1 MLQRDRKMFKLIYKN
16 YIKKFVVLCFLSVL
30 LAGCSKSVKEETA
43 QVVVKKENKPPE
55 KEVQPE
61 EKQKEKLSEMYNWD
75 NARIPSDW
83 YYPNFGEGQILQ
95 NQDYIFY
102 PEDGNKIARISKS
115 DGSKEIICEFDFIE
129 DKFIHYCL
137 SEDGMFVEYNSN
149 IYSCGFDGENMH
161 KIISRKKL
169 KKQITS
175 IKDDGWDRWYGGA
188 KTLYFYKDNLYLVS
202 YYYMWKLDLT
212 TKKITQMS
220 ETTFGGGCFCGGSL
234 YYIAD
239 GRSMVYRTDIN
250 TGKRTR
256 ILGTGERW
264 SKENSKRFKTYSGL
278 TEVDGKV
285 YYVQI
290 GKKTSVYM
298 YREGKKDK
306 KIYDFDKMPVIY
318 SIRSD
323 SGKIAI
329 KYKYN
334 TDKPYNIIIYDIKSS
349 TASKIKN
356 IKDCVGLVYF
366 VDDMIFYGNQPLE
379 STNEYLLY
387 KVY

>member
-1 MLQRDRKMFKLIYKN
+1 MLHRYRKMFKLIYRN
-16 YIKKFVVLCFLSVL
+16 YIKKFVALLFLCVV
-30 LAGCSKSVKEETA
+30 LAGCSNSVKEETN
-43 QVVVKKENKPPE
+43 QVVVKEENTQSD

-61 EKQKEKLSEMYNWD
+61 EKQKEKLSEMYDWD
-75 NARIPSDW
+75 NARIPLNW

-149 IYSCGFDGENMH
+149 IYSCGFDGENIR

-169 KKQITS
+169 KKQMTA
-175 IKDDGWDRWYGGA
+175 IKNNKFIGNIA
-188 KTLYFYKDNLYLVS
+188 TLYFYKGNLYMVS
-202 YYYMWKLDLT
+202 YYRVWKLDLT
-212 TKKITQMS
+212 TKKITKMLKN
-220 ETTFGGGCFCGGSL
+220 TFWGGCFCGNAL
-234 YYIAD
+234 YYMPR
-239 GRSMVYRTDIN
+239 RSSIVYKTDIN

-264 SKENSKRFKTYSGL
+264 SKENSKRFKNYYGL

-306 KIYDFDKMPVIY
+306 KIYDFEEIPVRY

-329 KYKYN
+329 HYRYTTGGHDN
-334 TDKPYNIIIYDIKSS
+334 VIIYNIKSS

-356 IKDCVGLVYF
+356 IKELSLVYF
-366 VDDMIFYGNQPLE
+366 VDDMIFYAGDM
-379 STNEYLLY
+379 SKKTNKYLLY
-387 KVY
+387 RVY

>member
-1 MLQRDRKMFKLIYKN
+1 MFKLIGKN
-16 YIKKFVVLCFLSVL
+16 YIKKFVALLFLCVVLT
-30 LAGCSKSVKEETA
+30 GCSKSVKEETT
-43 QVVVKKENKPPE
+43 QVVVKEENKQPD

-61 EKQKEKLSEMYNWD
+61 EKQKKKLSEIYDWD
-75 NARIPSDW
+75 NARIPIDW

-149 IYSCGFDGENMH
+149 IYSCGFDGENIR

-169 KKQITS
+169 KKQMTA
-175 IKDDGWDRWYGGA
+175 IKNNKFIGNIA
-188 KTLYFYKDNLYLVS
+188 TLYFYKGNLYMVS
-202 YYYMWKLDLT
+202 YYRVWKLDLT
-212 TKKITQMS
+212 TKKITKMLKN
-220 ETTFGGGCFCGGSL
+220 TFWGGCFCGNAL
-234 YYIAD
+234 YYMPR
-239 GRSMVYRTDIN
+239 RSSIVYKTDIN

-264 SKENSKRFKTYSGL
+264 SKENSKRFKNYYGL

-306 KIYDFDKMPVIY
+306 KIYDFEEIPVRY

-329 KYKYN
+329 HYRYTTGGHDN
-334 TDKPYNIIIYDIKSS
+334 VIIYNIKSS

-356 IKDCVGLVYF
+356 IKELSLVYF
-366 VDDMIFYGNQPLE
+366 VDDMIFYAGDM
-379 STNEYLLY
+379 SKKTNKYLLY
-387 KVY
+387 RVY

>member
-1 MLQRDRKMFKLIYKN
+1 MLQRDRKMFKLIGKN
-16 YIKKFVVLCFLSVL
+16 YIKRLITLLFISVL
-30 LAGCSKSVKEETA
+30 LIGCSQSVKEKTS
-43 QVVVKKENKPPE
+43 QVVVKEENTQSD

-61 EKQKEKLSEMYNWD
+61 EKQKKKLSEMYDWD
-75 NARIPSDW
+75 NARIPIDW
-83 YYPNFGEGQILQ
+83 YYPSFGEGQILQ

-102 PEDGNKIARISKS
+102 PEDGNKIVHISKS

-149 IYSCGFDGENMH
+149 IYSCGFDGENIR

-169 KKQITS
+169 KKQMTAIENNKF
-175 IKDDGWDRWYGGA
+175 IGNIA
-188 KTLYFYKDNLYLVS
+188 TLYFYKDNLYMVS
-202 YYYMWKLDLT
+202 YYCMWKLDLT

-220 ETTFGGGCFCGGSL
+220 ETTFWDGCFCGDSL
-234 YYIAD
+234 YYII
-239 GRSMVYRTDIN
+239 GRTEIYKTDIN

-264 SKENSKRFKTYSGL
+264 SKENSKRFKNYYGL

-306 KIYDFDKMPVIY
+306 KIYDFEEIPVRY
-318 SIRSD
+318 NIRSD

-329 KYKYN
+329 HYRYN
-334 TDKPYNIIIYDIKSS
+334 TSGHDNVIIYDIKSS

-356 IKDCVGLVYF
+356 IKDLSLVYF
-366 VDDMIFYGNQPLE
+366 VDDMIFYAGDMSKKN
-379 STNEYLLY
+379 NKYLLY

>member
-1 MLQRDRKMFKLIYKN
+1 MFKLIGKN
-16 YIKKFVVLCFLSVL
+16 YIKKFVALLFLCVVLT
-30 LAGCSKSVKEETA
+30 GCSKSVKEETT
-43 QVVVKKENKPPE
+43 QVVVKEENEQPD

-61 EKQKEKLSEMYNWD
+61 EKQKKKLSEMYDWN
-75 NARIPSDW
+75 NARIPLDW

-102 PEDGNKIARISKS
+102 PEDGNKIVRISKS

-149 IYSCGFDGENMH
+149 IYSCGFDGENIR

-169 KKQITS
+169 KKQMTAIENNKF
-175 IKDDGWDRWYGGA
+175 IGNIA
-188 KTLYFYKDNLYLVS
+188 TLYFYKDNLYMVS
-202 YYYMWKLDLT
+202 YYRVWKLDLT
-212 TKKITQMS
+212 TKKITKMLKN
-220 ETTFGGGCFCGGSL
+220 TFWGGCFCGNAL
-234 YYIAD
+234 YYMPR
-239 GRSMVYRTDIN
+239 RSSIVYKTDIN

-264 SKENSKRFKTYSGL
+264 SKENSKRFKNYYGL

-290 GKKTSVYM
+290 GKRTSVYM

-306 KIYDFDKMPVIY
+306 KIYDFEEIPVRY

-329 KYKYN
+329 HYRYTTGGHDN
-334 TDKPYNIIIYDIKSS
+334 VIIYDIKSS

-356 IKDCVGLVYF
+356 IKDLSLVYF
-366 VDDMIFYGNQPLE
+366 VDDMIFYAGDM
-379 STNEYLLY
+379 SKKTNKYLLY
-387 KVY
+387 RVY

>member
-1 MLQRDRKMFKLIYKN
+1 MFKLIGKN
-16 YIKKFVVLCFLSVL
+16 YIKKFVALLFLCVVLT
-30 LAGCSKSVKEETA
+30 GCSKSVKEETT
-43 QVVVKKENKPPE
+43 QVVVKEENEQPD

-61 EKQKEKLSEMYNWD
+61 EKQKKKLSEMYDWN
-75 NARIPSDW
+75 NARIPLDW

-102 PEDGNKIARISKS
+102 PEDGNKIVRISKS

-149 IYSCGFDGENMH
+149 IYSCGFDGENIR

-169 KKQITS
+169 KKQMTAIENNKF
-175 IKDDGWDRWYGGA
+175 IGNIA
-188 KTLYFYKDNLYLVS
+188 TLYFYKDNLYMVS
-202 YYYMWKLDLT
+202 YYCMWKLDLT

-220 ETTFGGGCFCGGSL
+220 ETTFWDGCFCGDSL
-234 YYIAD
+234 YYII
-239 GRSMVYRTDIN
+239 GRTEIYKTDIN

-264 SKENSKRFKTYSGL
+264 SKENSKRFKNYYGL

-306 KIYDFDKMPVIY
+306 KIYDFEEIPVRY
-318 SIRSD
+318 SIHSD

-329 KYKYN
+329 HYRYTTGGHDN
-334 TDKPYNIIIYDIKSS
+334 VIIYDIKSS

-356 IKDCVGLVYF
+356 IKDLSLVYF
-366 VDDMIFYGNQPLE
+366 VDDMIFYAGDMSKKN
-379 STNEYLLY
+379 NKYLLY

>member
-1 MLQRDRKMFKLIYKN
+1 MFKLIGKN
-16 YIKKFVVLCFLSVL
+16 YIKKFVALLFLCVVLT
-30 LAGCSKSVKEETA
+30 GCSKSVKEETT
-43 QVVVKKENKPPE
+43 QVVVKEENEQPD

-61 EKQKEKLSEMYNWD
+61 EKQKKKLSEMYDWN
-75 NARIPSDW
+75 NARIPLDW

-102 PEDGNKIARISKS
+102 PEDGNKIVRISKS

-149 IYSCGFDGENMH
+149 IYSCGFDGENIR

-169 KKQITS
+169 KKQMTAIENNKF
-175 IKDDGWDRWYGGA
+175 IGNIA
-188 KTLYFYKDNLYLVS
+188 TLYFYKDNLYMVS
-202 YYYMWKLDLT
+202 YYCMWKLDLT
-212 TKKITQMS
+212 TKKITKMLKN
-220 ETTFGGGCFCGGSL
+220 TFWGGCFCGNAL
-234 YYIAD
+234 YYMPR
-239 GRSMVYRTDIN
+239 RSSIVYKTDIN

-264 SKENSKRFKTYSGL
+264 SKENSKRFKNYYGL

-306 KIYDFDKMPVIY
+306 KIYDFEEIPVRY

-329 KYKYN
+329 HYRYN
-334 TDKPYNIIIYDIKSS
+334 TSGHDNVIIYDIKSS

-356 IKDCVGLVYF
+356 IKDLSLVYF
-366 VDDMIFYGNQPLE
+366 VDDMIFYAGDMSKKN
-379 STNEYLLY
+379 NKYLLY

>member
-1 MLQRDRKMFKLIYKN
+1 MFKLAGKN
-16 YIKKFVVLCFLSVL
+16 YIKKFIILCFLPVL
-30 LAGCSKSVKEETA
+30 LTGCSQSVKGETA
-43 QVVVKKENKPPE
+43 QVVVKEENKPPE

-61 EKQKEKLSEMYNWD
+61 EKQKKKLSEIYDWD
-75 NARIPSDW
+75 NARIPIDW

-137 SEDGMFVEYNSN
+137 SEDGMFVEYNCN

-169 KKQITS
+169 KKQMTA
-175 IKDDGWDRWYGGA
+175 IKNNKFIGNIA
-188 KTLYFYKDNLYLVS
+188 TLYFYKGNLYMVS
-202 YYYMWKLDLT
+202 YYRVWKLDLT
-212 TKKITQMS
+212 TKKITKMLKN
-220 ETTFGGGCFCGGSL
+220 TFWGGCFCGNAL
-234 YYIAD
+234 YYMPR
-239 GRSMVYRTDIN
+239 RSSIVYKTDIN

-264 SKENSKRFKTYSGL
+264 SKENSKRFKNYYGL

-306 KIYDFDKMPVIY
+306 KIYDFEEIPVRY

-329 KYKYN
+329 HYRYN
-334 TDKPYNIIIYDIKSS
+334 TSGHDNVIIYDIKSS

-356 IKDCVGLVYF
+356 IKDLSLVYF
-366 VDDMIFYGNQPLE
+366 VDDMIFYAGDMSKKN
-379 STNEYLLY
+379 NKYLLY

>member
-1 MLQRDRKMFKLIYKN
+1 MFKLIGKN
-16 YIKKFVVLCFLSVL
+16 YIKKFVALLFLCVVLT
-30 LAGCSKSVKEETA
+30 GCSKSVKEETT
-43 QVVVKKENKPPE
+43 QVVVKEENEQPD

-61 EKQKEKLSEMYNWD
+61 EKQKKKLSEIYDWD
-75 NARIPSDW
+75 NARIPLDW

-102 PEDGNKIARISKS
+102 PEDGNKIVRISKS

-137 SEDGMFVEYNSN
+137 SEDRMFVEYNSN
-149 IYSCGFDGENMH
+149 IYSCGFDGENIR

-169 KKQITS
+169 KKQMTA
-175 IKDDGWDRWYGGA
+175 IKNNKFIGNIA
-188 KTLYFYKDNLYLVS
+188 TLYFYKGNLYMVS
-202 YYYMWKLDLT
+202 YYRVWKLDLT
-212 TKKITQMS
+212 TKKITKMLKN
-220 ETTFGGGCFCGGSL
+220 TFWGGCFCGNAL
-234 YYIAD
+234 YYMPR
-239 GRSMVYRTDIN
+239 RSSIVYKTDIN

-264 SKENSKRFKTYSGL
+264 SKENSKRFKNYYGL

-306 KIYDFDKMPVIY
+306 KIYDFEEIPVRY
-318 SIRSD
+318 SIHSD

-329 KYKYN
+329 HYRYTTGGHDN
-334 TDKPYNIIIYDIKSS
+334 VIIYDIKSS

-356 IKDCVGLVYF
+356 IKDLSLVYF
-366 VDDMIFYGNQPLE
+366 VDDMIFYAGDMSKKN
-379 STNEYLLY
+379 NKYLLY

>member
-16 YIKKFVVLCFLSVL
+16 CIKKFAALLFMSVL
-30 LAGCSKSVKEETA
+30 LIGCSQPVKEKTS
-43 QVVVKKENKPPE
+43 QVVVKEENMQLD

-61 EKQKEKLSEMYNWD
+61 EKQKEKLSEMYDWD
-75 NARIPSDW
+75 NARIPSNW

-102 PEDGNKIARISKS
+102 PEDSNKIVRISKS

-149 IYSCGFDGENMH
+149 IYSCGFDGENIR

-169 KKQITS
+169 KKQMTAIENNKF
-175 IKDDGWDRWYGGA
+175 IGNIA
-188 KTLYFYKDNLYLVS
+188 TLYFYKDNLYMVS
-202 YYYMWKLDLT
+202 YYCMWKLDLT

-220 ETTFGGGCFCGGSL
+220 ETTFWDGCFCGDSL
-234 YYIAD
+234 YYII
-239 GRSMVYRTDIN
+239 GRTEIYKTDIN

-264 SKENSKRFKTYSGL
+264 SKENSKRFKNYYGL

-290 GKKTSVYM
+290 GKRTSVYM

-306 KIYDFDKMPVIY
+306 KIYDFDEMPVIY
-318 SIRSD
+318 SIYSD

-329 KYKYN
+329 EYKYN

-349 TASKIKN
+349 TTSKIKN
-356 IKDCVGLVYF
+356 IKDFSGLVYF
-366 VDDMIFYGNQPLE
+366 VDDIIFYTNRVLE

>member
-1 MLQRDRKMFKLIYKN
+1 MLQRDRKMFKLIGKN
-16 YIKKFVVLCFLSVL
+16 YIKRLITLLFISVL
-30 LAGCSKSVKEETA
+30 LIGCSQSVKEKTS
-43 QVVVKKENKPPE
+43 QVVVKEENTQPD

-61 EKQKEKLSEMYNWD
+61 EKQKKKLSEMYDWD
-75 NARIPSDW
+75 NARIPIDW

-149 IYSCGFDGENMH
+149 IYSCGFDGENIR

-169 KKQITS
+169 KKQMTAIENNKF
-175 IKDDGWDRWYGGA
+175 IGNIA
-188 KTLYFYKDNLYLVS
+188 TLYFYKDNLYMVS
-202 YYYMWKLDLT
+202 YYCMWKLDLT

-220 ETTFGGGCFCGGSL
+220 ETTFWDGCFCGDSL
-234 YYIAD
+234 YYII
-239 GRSMVYRTDIN
+239 GRTEIYKTDIN

-264 SKENSKRFKTYSGL
+264 SKENSKRFKNYYGL

-306 KIYDFDKMPVIY
+306 KIYDFEEIPVRY

-329 KYKYN
+329 HYRYN
-334 TDKPYNIIIYDIKSS
+334 TSGHDNVIIYDIKSS

-356 IKDCVGLVYF
+356 IKDLSLVYF
-366 VDDMIFYGNQPLE
+366 VDDMIFYAGDMSKKN
-379 STNEYLLY
+379 NKYLLY

>member
-1 MLQRDRKMFKLIYKN
+1 MLQRDRKMFKLIGKN
-16 YIKKFVVLCFLSVL
+16 YIKRLITLLFISVL
-30 LAGCSKSVKEETA
+30 LIGCSQSVKEKTS
-43 QVVVKKENKPPE
+43 QVVVKEENTQSD

-61 EKQKEKLSEMYNWD
+61 EKQKKKLSEMYDWD
-75 NARIPSDW
+75 NARIPIDW
-83 YYPNFGEGQILQ
+83 YYPSFGEGQILQ

-102 PEDGNKIARISKS
+102 PEDGNKIVHISKS

-149 IYSCGFDGENMH
+149 IYSCGFDGENIR

-169 KKQITS
+169 KKQMTAIENNKF
-175 IKDDGWDRWYGGA
+175 IGNIA
-188 KTLYFYKDNLYLVS
+188 TLYFYKDNLYMVS
-202 YYYMWKLDLT
+202 YYCMWKLDLT

-220 ETTFGGGCFCGGSL
+220 ETTFWDGCFCGDSL
-234 YYIAD
+234 YYII
-239 GRSMVYRTDIN
+239 GRTEIYKTDIN

-264 SKENSKRFKTYSGL
+264 SKENSKRFKNYYGL

-290 GKKTSVYM
+290 GKRTSVYM

-306 KIYDFDKMPVIY
+306 KIYDFEEIPVRY

-329 KYKYN
+329 HYRYTTGGHDN
-334 TDKPYNIIIYDIKSS
+334 VIIYDIKSS

-356 IKDCVGLVYF
+356 IKDLSLVYF
-366 VDDMIFYGNQPLE
+366 VDDMIFYAGDMSKKN
-379 STNEYLLY
+379 NKYLLY

>member
-1 MLQRDRKMFKLIYKN
+1 MLHRYRKMFKLIYRN
-16 YIKKFVVLCFLSVL
+16 YIKKFVALLFLCVV
-30 LAGCSKSVKEETA
+30 LAGCSNSVKEETN
-43 QVVVKKENKPPE
+43 QVVVKEENTQSD

-61 EKQKEKLSEMYNWD
+61 EKQKEKLSEMYDWD
-75 NARIPSDW
+75 NARIPIDW

-149 IYSCGFDGENMH
+149 IYSCGFDGENIH

-169 KKQITS
+169 KKQMTAIENNKF
-175 IKDDGWDRWYGGA
+175 IGNIA
-188 KTLYFYKDNLYLVS
+188 TLYFYKDNLYMVS
-202 YYYMWKLDLT
+202 YYCMWKLDLT

-220 ETTFGGGCFCGGSL
+220 ETTFWDGCFCGDSL
-234 YYIAD
+234 YYII
-239 GRSMVYRTDIN
+239 GRTEIYKTDIN

-264 SKENSKRFKTYSGL
+264 SKENSKRFKNYYGL

-306 KIYDFDKMPVIY
+306 KIYDFEEIPVRY
-318 SIRSD
+318 NIRSD

-329 KYKYN
+329 HYRYN
-334 TDKPYNIIIYDIKSS
+334 TSGHDNVIIYDIKSS

-356 IKDCVGLVYF
+356 IKDLSLVYF
-366 VDDMIFYGNQPLE
+366 VDDMIFYAGDMSKKN
-379 STNEYLLY
+379 NKYLLY

>member
-1 MLQRDRKMFKLIYKN
+1 MFKLIYKN
-16 YIKKFVVLCFLSVL
+16 YIKRLITLLFISVL
-30 LAGCSKSVKEETA
+30 LIGCSQSVKEKTS
-43 QVVVKKENKPPE
+43 QVVVKEENTQPD

-61 EKQKEKLSEMYNWD
+61 EKQKKKLSEMYDWD
-75 NARIPSDW
+75 NARIPIDW
-83 YYPNFGEGQILQ
+83 YYPSFGEGQILQ

-102 PEDGNKIARISKS
+102 PEDGNKIVRISKS

-149 IYSCGFDGENMH
+149 IYSCGFDGENIR

-169 KKQITS
+169 KKQMTAIENNKF
-175 IKDDGWDRWYGGA
+175 IGNIA
-188 KTLYFYKDNLYLVS
+188 TLYFYKDNLYMVS
-202 YYYMWKLDLT
+202 YYCMWKLDLT

-220 ETTFGGGCFCGGSL
+220 ETTFWDGCFCGDSL
-234 YYIAD
+234 YYII
-239 GRSMVYRTDIN
+239 GRTEIYKTDIN

-264 SKENSKRFKTYSGL
+264 SKENSKRFKNYYGL

-306 KIYDFDKMPVIY
+306 KIYDFEEIPVRY
-318 SIRSD
+318 NIRSD

-329 KYKYN
+329 HYRYN
-334 TDKPYNIIIYDIKSS
+334 TSGHDNVIIYDIKSS

-356 IKDCVGLVYF
+356 IKDLSLVYF
-366 VDDMIFYGNQPLE
+366 VDDMIFYAGDMSKKN
-379 STNEYLLY
+379 NKYLLY

>member
-1 MLQRDRKMFKLIYKN
+1 MLHRYRKMFKLIYRN
-16 YIKKFVVLCFLSVL
+16 YIKKFVALLFLCVV
-30 LAGCSKSVKEETA
+30 LAGCSNSVKEETN
-43 QVVVKKENKPPE
+43 QVVVKEENTQSD

-61 EKQKEKLSEMYNWD
+61 EKQKEKLSEMYDWD
-75 NARIPSDW
+75 NARIPIDW

-149 IYSCGFDGENMH
+149 IYSCGFDGENIR

-169 KKQITS
+169 KKQMTA
-175 IKDDGWDRWYGGA
+175 IKNNKFIGNIA
-188 KTLYFYKDNLYLVS
+188 TLYFYKGNLYMVS
-202 YYYMWKLDLT
+202 YYRVWKLDLT
-212 TKKITQMS
+212 TKKITKMLKN
-220 ETTFGGGCFCGGSL
+220 TFWGGCFCGNAL
-234 YYIAD
+234 YYMPR
-239 GRSMVYRTDIN
+239 RSSIVYKTDIN

-264 SKENSKRFKTYSGL
+264 SKENSKRFKNYYGL

-306 KIYDFDKMPVIY
+306 KIYDFEEIPVRY
-318 SIRSD
+318 SIHSD

-329 KYKYN
+329 HYRYTTGGHDN
-334 TDKPYNIIIYDIKSS
+334 VIIYDIKSS

-356 IKDCVGLVYF
+356 IKDLSLVYF
-366 VDDMIFYGNQPLE
+366 VDDMIFYAGDMSKKN
-379 STNEYLLY
+379 NKYLLY

>member
-1 MLQRDRKMFKLIYKN
+1 MFKLIGKN
-16 YIKKFVVLCFLSVL
+16 YIKKFVALLFLCVVLT
-30 LAGCSKSVKEETA
+30 GCSKSVKEETT
-43 QVVVKKENKPPE
+43 QVVVKEENEQPD

-61 EKQKEKLSEMYNWD
+61 EKQKKKLSEMYDWN
-75 NARIPSDW
+75 NARIPLDW

-102 PEDGNKIARISKS
+102 PEDGNKIVRISKS

-149 IYSCGFDGENMH
+149 IYSCGFDGENIR

-169 KKQITS
+169 KKQMTAIENNKF
-175 IKDDGWDRWYGGA
+175 IGNIA
-188 KTLYFYKDNLYLVS
+188 TLYFYKDNLYMVS
-202 YYYMWKLDLT
+202 YYCMWKLDLT

-220 ETTFGGGCFCGGSL
+220 ETTFWDGCFCGDSL
-234 YYIAD
+234 YYII
-239 GRSMVYRTDIN
+239 GRTEIYKTDIN

-264 SKENSKRFKTYSGL
+264 SKENSKRFKNYYGL

-298 YREGKKDK
+298 YHEGKKDK
-306 KIYDFDKMPVIY
+306 KIYDFEEIPVRY

-329 KYKYN
+329 HYRYTTGGHDN
-334 TDKPYNIIIYDIKSS
+334 VIIYDIKSS

-356 IKDCVGLVYF
+356 IKDLSLVYF
-366 VDDMIFYGNQPLE
+366 VDDMIFYAGDM
-379 STNEYLLY
+379 SKKTNKYLLY
-387 KVY
+387 RVY

>member
-1 MLQRDRKMFKLIYKN
+1 MFKLIGKN
-16 YIKKFVVLCFLSVL
+16 YIKKFVALLFLCVVLT
-30 LAGCSKSVKEETA
+30 GCSKSVKEETT
-43 QVVVKKENKPPE
+43 QVVVKEENEQPD

-61 EKQKEKLSEMYNWD
+61 EKQKKKLSEMYDWN
-75 NARIPSDW
+75 NARIPLDW

-102 PEDGNKIARISKS
+102 PEDGNKIVRISKS

-149 IYSCGFDGENMH
+149 IYSCGFDGENIR

-169 KKQITS
+169 KKQMTA
-175 IKDDGWDRWYGGA
+175 IKNNKFIGNIA
-188 KTLYFYKDNLYLVS
+188 TLYFYKGNLYMVS
-202 YYYMWKLDLT
+202 YYRVWKLDLT
-212 TKKITQMS
+212 TKKITKMLKN
-220 ETTFGGGCFCGGSL
+220 TFWGGCFCGNAL
-234 YYIAD
+234 YYMPR
-239 GRSMVYRTDIN
+239 RSSIVYKTDIN

-264 SKENSKRFKTYSGL
+264 SKENSKRFKNYYGL

-290 GKKTSVYM
+290 GKRTSVYM

-306 KIYDFDKMPVIY
+306 KIYDFEEIPVRY

-329 KYKYN
+329 HYRYTTGGHDN
-334 TDKPYNIIIYDIKSS
+334 VIIYDIKSS

-356 IKDCVGLVYF
+356 IKDLSLVYF
-366 VDDMIFYGNQPLE
+366 VDDMIFYAGDM
-379 STNEYLLY
+379 SKKTNKYLLY
-387 KVY
+387 RVY

>member
-1 MLQRDRKMFKLIYKN
+1 MFKLIGKN
-16 YIKKFVVLCFLSVL
+16 YIKKFVALLFLCVVLT
-30 LAGCSKSVKEETA
+30 GCSKSVKEETT
-43 QVVVKKENKPPE
+43 QVVVKEENKQPD

-61 EKQKEKLSEMYNWD
+61 EKQKKKLSEIYDWD
-75 NARIPSDW
+75 NARIPIDW

-149 IYSCGFDGENMH
+149 IYSCGFDGENIR

-169 KKQITS
+169 KKQMTA
-175 IKDDGWDRWYGGA
+175 IKNNKFIGNIA
-188 KTLYFYKDNLYLVS
+188 TLYFYKGNLYMVS
-202 YYYMWKLDLT
+202 YYRVWKLDLT
-212 TKKITQMS
+212 TKKITKMLKN
-220 ETTFGGGCFCGGSL
+220 TFWGGCFCGNAL
-234 YYIAD
+234 YYMPR
-239 GRSMVYRTDIN
+239 RSSIVYKTDIN

-264 SKENSKRFKTYSGL
+264 SKENSKRFKNYYGL

-306 KIYDFDKMPVIY
+306 KIYDFEEIPVRY
-318 SIRSD
+318 NIRSD

-329 KYKYN
+329 HYRYN
-334 TDKPYNIIIYDIKSS
+334 TSGHDNVIIYDIKSS

-356 IKDCVGLVYF
+356 IKDLSLVYF
-366 VDDMIFYGNQPLE
+366 VDDMIFYAGDMSKKN
-379 STNEYLLY
+379 NKYLLY

>member
-1 MLQRDRKMFKLIYKN
+1 MFKLIGKN
-16 YIKKFVVLCFLSVL
+16 YIKKFVALLFLCVVLT
-30 LAGCSKSVKEETA
+30 GCSKSVKEETT
-43 QVVVKKENKPPE
+43 QVVVKEENEQPD

-61 EKQKEKLSEMYNWD
+61 EKQKKKLSEMYDWN
-75 NARIPSDW
+75 NARIPLDW

-102 PEDGNKIARISKS
+102 PEDGNKIVRISKS

-149 IYSCGFDGENMH
+149 IYSCGFDGENIR

-169 KKQITS
+169 KKQMTA
-175 IKDDGWDRWYGGA
+175 IKNNKFIGNIA
-188 KTLYFYKDNLYLVS
+188 TLYFYKGNLYMVS
-202 YYYMWKLDLT
+202 YYRVWKLDLT
-212 TKKITQMS
+212 TKKITKMLKN
-220 ETTFGGGCFCGGSL
+220 TFWGGCFCGDSL
-234 YYIAD
+234 YYII
-239 GRSMVYRTDIN
+239 GRTEIYKTDIN

-264 SKENSKRFKTYSGL
+264 SKENSKRFKNYYGL

-290 GKKTSVYM
+290 GKRTSVYM

-306 KIYDFDKMPVIY
+306 KIYDFDEMPVIY
-318 SIRSD
+318 SIYSD

-329 KYKYN
+329 EYKYN

-349 TASKIKN
+349 TTSKIKN
-356 IKDCVGLVYF
+356 IKDFSGLVYF
-366 VDDMIFYGNQPLE
+366 VDDIIFYTNRVLE

>member
-1 MLQRDRKMFKLIYKN
+1 MLQRDREMFKLIYKN
-16 YIKKFVVLCFLSVL
+16 YIKKFVALCFLSVL
-30 LAGCSKSVKEETA
+30 LAGCAQPVKEQTS
-43 QVVVKKENKPPE
+43 QVVVKEENTQPD

-61 EKQKEKLSEMYNWD
+61 EKQKKKLSEMYDWN
-75 NARIPSDW
+75 NARIPLDW

-102 PEDGNKIARISKS
+102 PEDGNKIVRISKS

-149 IYSCGFDGENMH
+149 IYSCGFDGENIR

-169 KKQITS
+169 KKQMTA
-175 IKDDGWDRWYGGA
+175 IKNNKFIGNIA
-188 KTLYFYKDNLYLVS
+188 TLYFYKGNLYMVS
-202 YYYMWKLDLT
+202 YYRVWKLDLT
-212 TKKITQMS
+212 TKKITKMLKN
-220 ETTFGGGCFCGGSL
+220 TFWGGCFCGNAL
-234 YYIAD
+234 YYMPR
-239 GRSMVYRTDIN
+239 RSYIVYKTDIN

-264 SKENSKRFKTYSGL
+264 SKENSKRFKNYYGL

-306 KIYDFDKMPVIY
+306 KIYDFEEIPVRY
-318 SIRSD
+318 SICSD

-329 KYKYN
+329 HYRYN
-334 TDKPYNIIIYDIKSS
+334 TGGHDNVIIYDIKSS

-356 IKDCVGLVYF
+356 IKDLSLVYF
-366 VDDMIFYGNQPLE
+366 VDDMIFYSNEPLA

>member
-1 MLQRDRKMFKLIYKN
+1 MLQRDRKMFKLIGKN
-16 YIKKFVVLCFLSVL
+16 YIKRLITLLFISVL
-30 LAGCSKSVKEETA
+30 LIGCSQSVKEKTS
-43 QVVVKKENKPPE
+43 QVVVKEENTQPD

-61 EKQKEKLSEMYNWD
+61 EKQKKKLSEMYDWD
-75 NARIPSDW
+75 NARIPIDW
-83 YYPNFGEGQILQ
+83 YYPSFGEGQILQ

-102 PEDGNKIARISKS
+102 PEDGNKIVRISKS

-149 IYSCGFDGENMH
+149 IYSCGFDGENIR

-169 KKQITS
+169 KKQMTAIENNKF
-175 IKDDGWDRWYGGA
+175 IGNIA
-188 KTLYFYKDNLYLVS
+188 TLYFYKDNLYMVS
-202 YYYMWKLDLT
+202 YYCMWKLDLT

-220 ETTFGGGCFCGGSL
+220 ETTFWDGCFCGDSL
-234 YYIAD
+234 YYII
-239 GRSMVYRTDIN
+239 GRTEIYKTDIN

-264 SKENSKRFKTYSGL
+264 SKENSKRFKNYYGL

-306 KIYDFDKMPVIY
+306 KIYDFEEIPVRY
-318 SIRSD
+318 NIRSD

-329 KYKYN
+329 HYRYN
-334 TDKPYNIIIYDIKSS
+334 TSGHDNVIIYDIKSS

-356 IKDCVGLVYF
+356 IKDLSLVYF
-366 VDDMIFYGNQPLE
+366 VDDMIFYAGDMSKKN
-379 STNEYLLY
+379 NKYLLY

>member
-16 YIKKFVVLCFLSVL
+16 CIKKFAALLFMSVL
-30 LAGCSKSVKEETA
+30 LIGCSQPVKEKTS
-43 QVVVKKENKPPE
+43 QVVVKEENMQLD

-61 EKQKEKLSEMYNWD
+61 EKQKEKLSEMYDWD
-75 NARIPSDW
+75 NARIPIDW

-149 IYSCGFDGENMH
+149 IYSCGFDGENIR

-169 KKQITS
+169 KKQMTAIENNKF
-175 IKDDGWDRWYGGA
+175 IGNIA
-188 KTLYFYKDNLYLVS
+188 TLYFYKDNLYMVS
-202 YYYMWKLDLT
+202 YYCMWKLDLT

-220 ETTFGGGCFCGGSL
+220 ETTFWDGCFCGDSL
-234 YYIAD
+234 YYII
-239 GRSMVYRTDIN
+239 GRTEIYKTDIN

-264 SKENSKRFKTYSGL
+264 SKENSKRFKNYYGL

-306 KIYDFDKMPVIY
+306 KIYDFDEMPVIY
-318 SIRSD
+318 SIYSD

-329 KYKYN
+329 VYKYN

-349 TASKIKN
+349 TTSKIKN
-356 IKDCVGLVYF
+356 IKDFSGLVYF
-366 VDDMIFYGNQPLE
+366 VDDIIFYTNRVLE

>member
-1 MLQRDRKMFKLIYKN
+1 MLQRDRKMFKLIGKN
-16 YIKKFVVLCFLSVL
+16 HIKRLITLLFMSVL
-30 LAGCSKSVKEETA
+30 LIGCSQPVKEQTSHIVVKEE
-43 QVVVKKENKPPE
+43 NKQPD
-55 KEVQPE
+55 KEVHPE
-61 EKQKEKLSEMYNWD
+61 EKQKKKLSEIYDWD
-75 NARIPSDW
+75 NARIPIDW

-102 PEDGNKIARISKS
+102 PEDGNKIVRISKS

-169 KKQITS
+169 KKKITA
-175 IKDDGWDRWYGGA
+175 IKDDGWDRWNRGVT
-188 KTLYFYKDNLYLVS
+188 TLYFYKDNLYLVS
-202 YYYMWKLDLT
+202 YYYMWKLDLI

-220 ETTFGGGCFCGGSL
+220 ETTFGGGCFCGDSL
-234 YYIAD
+234 YYIAH
-239 GRSMVYRTDIN
+239 GGSMVCKTDIN

-256 ILGTGERW
+256 ILGTDEEW
-264 SKENSKRFKTYSGL
+264 SKENSKRFKNYYGL
-278 TEVDGKV
+278 TEVDDKV

-298 YREGKKDK
+298 YSEGKKDK
-306 KIYDFDKMPVIY
+306 KIYGFDKMPVIY
-318 SIRSD
+318 SIHSD

-329 KYKYN
+329 EYKHN
-334 TDKPYNIIIYDIKSS
+334 TDNSDNIIIYDIKSS
-349 TASKIKN
+349 TTSKIKN
-356 IKDCVGLVYF
+356 IKNFTSLVYF
-366 VDDMIFYGNQPLE
+366 VDDMIFYAGDM
-379 STNEYLLY
+379 SKKTNKYLLY
-387 KVY
+387 RVY

>member
-1 MLQRDRKMFKLIYKN
+1 MFKLIGKN
-16 YIKKFVVLCFLSVL
+16 YIKKFVALLFLCVVLT
-30 LAGCSKSVKEETA
+30 GCSKSVKEETT
-43 QVVVKKENKPPE
+43 QVVVKEENKQPD

-61 EKQKEKLSEMYNWD
+61 EKQKKKLSEIYDWD
-75 NARIPSDW
+75 NARIPIDW

-149 IYSCGFDGENMH
+149 IYSCGFDGENIR

-169 KKQITS
+169 KKQMTA
-175 IKDDGWDRWYGGA
+175 IKNNKFIGNIA
-188 KTLYFYKDNLYLVS
+188 TLYFYKGNLYMVS
-202 YYYMWKLDLT
+202 YYRVWKLDLT
-212 TKKITQMS
+212 TKKITKMLKN
-220 ETTFGGGCFCGGSL
+220 TFWGGCFCGNAL
-234 YYIAD
+234 YYMPR
-239 GRSMVYRTDIN
+239 RSSIVYKTDIN

-264 SKENSKRFKTYSGL
+264 SKENSKRFKNYYGL

-306 KIYDFDKMPVIY
+306 KIYDFEEIPVRY
-318 SIRSD
+318 SIHSD

-329 KYKYN
+329 HYRYTTGGHDN
-334 TDKPYNIIIYDIKSS
+334 VIIYDIKSS

-356 IKDCVGLVYF
+356 IKDLSLVYF
-366 VDDMIFYGNQPLE
+366 VDDMIFYAGDM
-379 STNEYLLY
+379 SKKTNKYLLY
-387 KVY
+387 RVY

>member
-1 MLQRDRKMFKLIYKN
+1 MFKLIGKN
-16 YIKKFVVLCFLSVL
+16 YIKKFVALLFLCVVLT
-30 LAGCSKSVKEETA
+30 GCSKSVKEETT
-43 QVVVKKENKPPE
+43 QVVVKEENEQPD

-61 EKQKEKLSEMYNWD
+61 EKQKKKLSEMYDWN
-75 NARIPSDW
+75 NARIPLDW

-102 PEDGNKIARISKS
+102 PEDGNKIVRISKS

-149 IYSCGFDGENMH
+149 IYSCGFDGENIR

-169 KKQITS
+169 KKQMTA
-175 IKDDGWDRWYGGA
+175 IKNNKFIGNIA
-188 KTLYFYKDNLYLVS
+188 TLYFYKGNLYMVS
-202 YYYMWKLDLT
+202 YYRVWKLDLT
-212 TKKITQMS
+212 TKKITKMLKN
-220 ETTFGGGCFCGGSL
+220 TFWGGCFCGNAL
-234 YYIAD
+234 YYMPR
-239 GRSMVYRTDIN
+239 RSSIVYKTDIN

-264 SKENSKRFKTYSGL
+264 SKENSKRFKNYYGL

-290 GKKTSVYM
+290 GKRTSVYM

-306 KIYDFDKMPVIY
+306 KIYDFEEIPVRY
-318 SIRSD
+318 SIHSD

-329 KYKYN
+329 HYRYTTGGHDN
-334 TDKPYNIIIYDIKSS
+334 VIIYDIKSS

-356 IKDCVGLVYF
+356 IKDLSLVYF
-366 VDDMIFYGNQPLE
+366 VDDMIFYAGDM
-379 STNEYLLY
+379 SKKTNKYLLY
-387 KVY
+387 RVY

>member
-1 MLQRDRKMFKLIYKN
+1 MFKLIGKN
-16 YIKKFVVLCFLSVL
+16 YIKKFVALLFLCVVLT
-30 LAGCSKSVKEETA
+30 GCSKSVKEETT
-43 QVVVKKENKPPE
+43 QVVVKEENEQPD

-61 EKQKEKLSEMYNWD
+61 EKQKKKLSEMYDWN
-75 NARIPSDW
+75 NARIPLDW

-102 PEDGNKIARISKS
+102 PEDGNKIVRISKS

-149 IYSCGFDGENMH
+149 IYSCGFDGENIR

-169 KKQITS
+169 KKQMTAIENNKF
-175 IKDDGWDRWYGGA
+175 IGNIA
-188 KTLYFYKDNLYLVS
+188 TLYFYKGNLYMVS
-202 YYYMWKLDLT
+202 YYRVWKLDLT
-212 TKKITQMS
+212 TKKITKMLKN
-220 ETTFGGGCFCGGSL
+220 TFWGGCFCGNAL
-234 YYIAD
+234 YYMPR
-239 GRSMVYRTDIN
+239 RSSIVYKTDIN

-264 SKENSKRFKTYSGL
+264 SKENSKRFKNYYGL

-290 GKKTSVYM
+290 GKRTSVYM

-306 KIYDFDKMPVIY
+306 KIYDFEEIPVRY

-329 KYKYN
+329 HYRYTTGGHDN
-334 TDKPYNIIIYDIKSS
+334 VIIYDIKSS

-356 IKDCVGLVYF
+356 IKDLSLVYF
-366 VDDMIFYGNQPLE
+366 VDDMIFYAGDM
-379 STNEYLLY
+379 SKKTNKYLLY
-387 KVY
+387 RVY

>member
-1 MLQRDRKMFKLIYKN
+1 MLQRDRKMFKLIGKN
-16 YIKKFVVLCFLSVL
+16 YIKRLITLLFISVL
-30 LAGCSKSVKEETA
+30 LIGCSQSVKEKTS
-43 QVVVKKENKPPE
+43 QVVVKEENTQPD

-61 EKQKEKLSEMYNWD
+61 EKQKKKLSEMYDWD
-75 NARIPSDW
+75 NARIPIDW
-83 YYPNFGEGQILQ
+83 YYPSFGEGQILQ

-102 PEDGNKIARISKS
+102 PEDGNKIVRISKS

-149 IYSCGFDGENMH
+149 IYSCGFDGENIR

-169 KKQITS
+169 KKQMTAIENNKF
-175 IKDDGWDRWYGGA
+175 IGNIA
-188 KTLYFYKDNLYLVS
+188 TLYFYKDNLYMVS
-202 YYYMWKLDLT
+202 YYCMWKLDLT

-220 ETTFGGGCFCGGSL
+220 ETTFWDGCFCGDSL
-234 YYIAD
+234 YYII
-239 GRSMVYRTDIN
+239 GRTEIYKTDIN

-264 SKENSKRFKTYSGL
+264 SKENSKRFKNYYGL

-306 KIYDFDKMPVIY
+306 KIYDFEEIPVRY

-329 KYKYN
+329 HYRYN
-334 TDKPYNIIIYDIKSS
+334 TSGHDNVIIYDIKSS

-356 IKDCVGLVYF
+356 IKDLSLVYF
-366 VDDMIFYGNQPLE
+366 VDDMIFYAGDMSKKN
-379 STNEYLLY
+379 NKYLLY

>member
-1 MLQRDRKMFKLIYKN
+1 MLQRDRKMFKLIGKN
-16 YIKKFVVLCFLSVL
+16 YIKRLITLLFISVL
-30 LAGCSKSVKEETA
+30 LIGCSQSVKEKTS
-43 QVVVKKENKPPE
+43 QVVVKEENTQPD

-61 EKQKEKLSEMYNWD
+61 EKQKKKLSEMYDWD
-75 NARIPSDW
+75 NARIPIDW
-83 YYPNFGEGQILQ
+83 YYPSFGEGQILQ

-102 PEDGNKIARISKS
+102 PEDGNKIVRISKS

-149 IYSCGFDGENMH
+149 IYSCGFDGENIR

-169 KKQITS
+169 KKQMTAIENNKF
-175 IKDDGWDRWYGGA
+175 IGNIA
-188 KTLYFYKDNLYLVS
+188 TLYFYKDNLYMVS
-202 YYYMWKLDLT
+202 YYCMWKLDLT

-220 ETTFGGGCFCGGSL
+220 ETTFWDGCFCGDSL
-234 YYIAD
+234 YYII
-239 GRSMVYRTDIN
+239 GRTEIYKTDIN

-264 SKENSKRFKTYSGL
+264 SKENSKRFKNYYGL

-306 KIYDFDKMPVIY
+306 KIYDFEEIPVRY
-318 SIRSD
+318 SIHSD

-329 KYKYN
+329 HYRYTTGGHDN
-334 TDKPYNIIIYDIKSS
+334 VIIYDIKSS

-356 IKDCVGLVYF
+356 IKDLSLVYF
-366 VDDMIFYGNQPLE
+366 VDDMIFYSNEPLA

>member
-1 MLQRDRKMFKLIYKN
+1 MFKLIGKN
-16 YIKKFVVLCFLSVL
+16 YIKKFVALLFLCVVLT
-30 LAGCSKSVKEETA
+30 GCSKSVKEETT
-43 QVVVKKENKPPE
+43 QVVVKEENEQPD

-61 EKQKEKLSEMYNWD
+61 EKQKKKLSEMYDWN
-75 NARIPSDW
+75 NARIPLDW

-102 PEDGNKIARISKS
+102 PEDGNKIVRISKS

-149 IYSCGFDGENMH
+149 IYSCGFDGENIR

-169 KKQITS
+169 KKQMTA
-175 IKDDGWDRWYGGA
+175 IKNNKFIGNIA
-188 KTLYFYKDNLYLVS
+188 TLYFYKGNLYMVS
-202 YYYMWKLDLT
+202 YYRVWKLDLT
-212 TKKITQMS
+212 TKKITKMLKN
-220 ETTFGGGCFCGGSL
+220 TFWGGCFCGNAL
-234 YYIAD
+234 YYMPR
-239 GRSMVYRTDIN
+239 RSSIVYKTDIN

-264 SKENSKRFKTYSGL
+264 SKENSKRFKNYYGL

-306 KIYDFDKMPVIY
+306 KIYDFEEIPVRY
-318 SIRSD
+318 SIHSD

-329 KYKYN
+329 HYRYTTGGHDN
-334 TDKPYNIIIYDIKSS
+334 VIIYDIKSS
-349 TASKIKN
+349 TASKIKK
-356 IKDCVGLVYF
+356 IKDFTSLVYF
-366 VDDMIFYGNQPLE
+366 VDDMIFYAGDMSKKN
-379 STNEYLLY
+379 NKYLLY

>member
-1 MLQRDRKMFKLIYKN
+1 MFKLAGKN
-16 YIKKFVVLCFLSVL
+16 YIKKFIILCFLPVL
-30 LAGCSKSVKEETA
+30 LTGCSQSVKGETA
-43 QVVVKKENKPPE
+43 QVVVKEENKSPE

-61 EKQKEKLSEMYNWD
+61 EKQKKKLSEIYDWD
-75 NARIPSDW
+75 NARIPIDW
-83 YYPNFGEGQILQ
+83 YYPNFGKGQILQ

-149 IYSCGFDGENMH
+149 IYSCGFDGENIR

-169 KKQITS
+169 KKQMTA
-175 IKDDGWDRWYGGA
+175 IKNNKFIGNIA
-188 KTLYFYKDNLYLVS
+188 TLYFYKGNLYMVS
-202 YYYMWKLDLT
+202 YYRVWKLDLT
-212 TKKITQMS
+212 TKKITKMLKN
-220 ETTFGGGCFCGGSL
+220 TFWGGCFCGNAL
-234 YYIAD
+234 YYMPR
-239 GRSMVYRTDIN
+239 RSSIVYKTDIN

-264 SKENSKRFKTYSGL
+264 SKENSKRFKNYYGL

-306 KIYDFDKMPVIY
+306 KIYDFEEIPVRY
-318 SIRSD
+318 SIHSD

-329 KYKYN
+329 HYRYTTGGHDN
-334 TDKPYNIIIYDIKSS
+334 VIIYDIKSS

-356 IKDCVGLVYF
+356 IKDLSLVYF
-366 VDDMIFYGNQPLE
+366 VDDMIFYAGDMSKKN
-379 STNEYLLY
+379 NKYLLY

>member
-1 MLQRDRKMFKLIYKN
+1 MFKLIGKN
-16 YIKKFVVLCFLSVL
+16 YIKKFVALLFLCVVLT
-30 LAGCSKSVKEETA
+30 GCSKSVKEETT
-43 QVVVKKENKPPE
+43 QVVVKEENEQPD

-61 EKQKEKLSEMYNWD
+61 EKQKKKLSEIYDWD
-75 NARIPSDW
+75 NARIPIDW

-102 PEDGNKIARISKS
+102 PEDGNKIVRISKS

-149 IYSCGFDGENMH
+149 IYSCGFDGENIR

-169 KKQITS
+169 KKQMTA
-175 IKDDGWDRWYGGA
+175 IKNNKFIGNIA
-188 KTLYFYKDNLYLVS
+188 TLYFYKGNLYMVS
-202 YYYMWKLDLT
+202 YYRVWKLDLT
-212 TKKITQMS
+212 TKKITKMLKN
-220 ETTFGGGCFCGGSL
+220 TFWGGCFCGNAL
-234 YYIAD
+234 YYMPR
-239 GRSMVYRTDIN
+239 RSSIVYKTDIN

-264 SKENSKRFKTYSGL
+264 SKENSKRFKNYYGL

-306 KIYDFDKMPVIY
+306 KIYDFEEIPVRY

-329 KYKYN
+329 HYRYN
-334 TDKPYNIIIYDIKSS
+334 TSGHDNVIIYDIKSS

-356 IKDCVGLVYF
+356 IKDLSLVYF
-366 VDDMIFYGNQPLE
+366 VDDMIFYAGDM
-379 STNEYLLY
+379 SKKTNKYLLY
-387 KVY
+387 RVY

>member
-1 MLQRDRKMFKLIYKN
+1 MLQRDRKMFKLIGKN
-16 YIKKFVVLCFLSVL
+16 YIKRLITLLFISVL
-30 LAGCSKSVKEETA
+30 LIGCSQSVKEKTS
-43 QVVVKKENKPPE
+43 QVVVKEENTQPD

-61 EKQKEKLSEMYNWD
+61 EKQKKKLSEMYDWD
-75 NARIPSDW
+75 NARIPIDW

-102 PEDGNKIARISKS
+102 PEDGNKIVRISKS

-149 IYSCGFDGENMH
+149 IYSCGFDGENIR

-169 KKQITS
+169 KKQMTAIENNKF
-175 IKDDGWDRWYGGA
+175 IGNIA
-188 KTLYFYKDNLYLVS
+188 TLYFYKDNLYMVS
-202 YYYMWKLDLT
+202 YYCMWKLDLT

-220 ETTFGGGCFCGGSL
+220 ETTFWDGCFCGDSL
-234 YYIAD
+234 YYII
-239 GRSMVYRTDIN
+239 GRTEIYKTDIN

-264 SKENSKRFKTYSGL
+264 SKENSKRFKNYYGL

-306 KIYDFDKMPVIY
+306 KIYDFDEMPVIY
-318 SIRSD
+318 SIYSD

-329 KYKYN
+329 EYKYN

-349 TASKIKN
+349 TTSKIKN
-356 IKDCVGLVYF
+356 IKDFSGLVYF
-366 VDDMIFYGNQPLE
+366 VDDIIFYTNRVLE

>member
-1 MLQRDRKMFKLIYKN
+1 MLQRDRKMFKLIGKN
-16 YIKKFVVLCFLSVL
+16 YIKRLITLLFISVL
-30 LAGCSKSVKEETA
+30 LIGCSQSVKEKTS
-43 QVVVKKENKPPE
+43 QVVVKEENTQSD

-61 EKQKEKLSEMYNWD
+61 EKQKKKLSEMYDWD
-75 NARIPSDW
+75 NARIPIDW
-83 YYPNFGEGQILQ
+83 YYPSFGEGQILQ

-102 PEDGNKIARISKS
+102 PEDGNKIVRISKS

-149 IYSCGFDGENMH
+149 IYSCGFDGENIR

-169 KKQITS
+169 KKQMTAIENNKF
-175 IKDDGWDRWYGGA
+175 IGNIA
-188 KTLYFYKDNLYLVS
+188 TLYFYKDNLYMVS
-202 YYYMWKLDLT
+202 YYCMWKLDLT

-220 ETTFGGGCFCGGSL
+220 ETTFWDGCFCGDSL
-234 YYIAD
+234 YYII
-239 GRSMVYRTDIN
+239 GRTEIYKTDIN

-264 SKENSKRFKTYSGL
+264 SKENSKRFKNYYGL

-306 KIYDFDKMPVIY
+306 KIYDFEEIPVRY
-318 SIRSD
+318 NIRSD

-329 KYKYN
+329 HYRYN
-334 TDKPYNIIIYDIKSS
+334 TSGHDNVIIYDIKSS

-356 IKDCVGLVYF
+356 IKDLSLVYF
-366 VDDMIFYGNQPLE
+366 VDDMIFYAGDMSKKN
-379 STNEYLLY
+379 NKYLLY

>member
-1 MLQRDRKMFKLIYKN
+1 MFKLIGKN
-16 YIKKFVVLCFLSVL
+16 YIKKFVALLFLCVVLT
-30 LAGCSKSVKEETA
+30 GCSKSVKEETT
-43 QVVVKKENKPPE
+43 QVVVKEENKQPD

-61 EKQKEKLSEMYNWD
+61 EKQKKKLSEIYDWD
-75 NARIPSDW
+75 NARIPIDW

-102 PEDGNKIARISKS
+102 PEDGNKIVRISKS

-149 IYSCGFDGENMH
+149 IYSCGFDGENIR

-169 KKQITS
+169 KKQMTA
-175 IKDDGWDRWYGGA
+175 IKNNKFIGNIA
-188 KTLYFYKDNLYLVS
+188 TLYFYKGNLYMVS
-202 YYYMWKLDLT
+202 YYRVWKLDLT
-212 TKKITQMS
+212 TKKITKMLKN
-220 ETTFGGGCFCGGSL
+220 TFWGGCFCGNAL
-234 YYIAD
+234 YYMPR
-239 GRSMVYRTDIN
+239 RSSIVYKTDIN

-264 SKENSKRFKTYSGL
+264 SKENSKRFKNYYGL

-306 KIYDFDKMPVIY
+306 KIYDFEEIPVRY

-329 KYKYN
+329 HYRYN
-334 TDKPYNIIIYDIKSS
+334 TSGHDNVIIYDIKSS

-356 IKDCVGLVYF
+356 IKDLSLVYF
-366 VDDMIFYGNQPLE
+366 VDDMIFYAGDMSKKN
-379 STNEYLLY
+379 NKYLLY

>member
-1 MLQRDRKMFKLIYKN
+1 MFKLASKN
-16 YIKKFVVLCFLSVL
+16 YIKKFIILCFLPVL
-30 LAGCSKSVKEETA
+30 LTGCSQSVEGETA
-43 QVVVKKENKPPE
+43 QVVVKEENNQPD

-61 EKQKEKLSEMYNWD
+61 EKQKEKLSEMYDWD
-75 NARIPSDW
+75 NARIPIDW

-115 DGSKEIICEFDFIE
+115 GGSKEIICEFDFIK

-137 SEDGMFVEYNSN
+137 SENGMFVEYNSN
-149 IYSCGFDGENMH
+149 IYSCSFDGKNMH

-169 KKQITS
+169 KKQITD
-175 IKDDGWDRWYGGA
+175 IKDDGWYGGV
-188 KTLYFYKDNLYLVS
+188 KTLYFYKDNLYMVS

-212 TKKITQMS
+212 TKKITQML
-220 ETTFGGGCFCGGSL
+220 ENVFWGGCFCGNAL
-234 YYIAD
+234 YYMSSSNFI
-239 GRSMVYRTDIN
+239 VYKTDIN
-250 TGKRTR
+250 TGKSTR
-256 ILGTGERW
+256 ILGTDEKW
-264 SKENSKRFKTYSGL
+264 SKENPESLKAYSGL

-306 KIYDFDKMPVIY
+306 KIYDFEKTPVIY

-329 KYKYN
+329 NYKYD
-334 TDKPYNIIIYDIKSS
+334 TDKPYNIIIYDIKLSS
-349 TASKIKN
+349 ASKIKN
-356 IKDCVGLVYF
+356 IKGSVGLVYL
-366 VDDMIFYGNQPLE
+366 VDDMIFYGSQPLA

>member
-1 MLQRDRKMFKLIYKN
+1 MFKLAGKN
-16 YIKKFVVLCFLSVL
+16 YIKKFIILCFLPVL
-30 LAGCSKSVKEETA
+30 LTGCSQSVKGETA
-43 QVVVKKENKPPE
+43 QVVVKEENKPPE

-61 EKQKEKLSEMYNWD
+61 EKQKKKLSEIYDWD
-75 NARIPSDW
+75 NARIPIDW
-83 YYPNFGEGQILQ
+83 YYPNFGKGQILQ

-149 IYSCGFDGENMH
+149 IYSCGFDGENIR

-169 KKQITS
+169 KKQMTA
-175 IKDDGWDRWYGGA
+175 IKNNKFIGNIA
-188 KTLYFYKDNLYLVS
+188 TLYFYKGNLYMVS
-202 YYYMWKLDLT
+202 YYRVWKLDLT
-212 TKKITQMS
+212 TKKITKMLKN
-220 ETTFGGGCFCGGSL
+220 TFWGGCFCGNAL
-234 YYIAD
+234 YYMPR
-239 GRSMVYRTDIN
+239 RSSIVYKTDIN

-264 SKENSKRFKTYSGL
+264 SKENSKRFKNYYGL

-306 KIYDFDKMPVIY
+306 KIYDFEEIPVRY
-318 SIRSD
+318 SIHSD

-329 KYKYN
+329 HYRYTTGGHDN
-334 TDKPYNIIIYDIKSS
+334 VIIYDIKSS

-356 IKDCVGLVYF
+356 IKDLSLVYF
-366 VDDMIFYGNQPLE
+366 VDDMIFYAGDMSKKN
-379 STNEYLLY
+379 NKYLLY

>member
-1 MLQRDRKMFKLIYKN
+1 MLQRDRKMFKLIGKN
-16 YIKKFVVLCFLSVL
+16 HIKRLITLLFMSVL
-30 LAGCSKSVKEETA
+30 LIGCSQSVKEQTSHI
-43 QVVVKKENKPPE
+43 VVKEENKQPD
-55 KEVQPE
+55 KEVHPE
-61 EKQKEKLSEMYNWD
+61 EKQKKKLSEIYDWD
-75 NARIPSDW
+75 NARIPIDW

-149 IYSCGFDGENMH
+149 IYSCGFDGENIR

-169 KKQITS
+169 KKQMTA
-175 IKDDGWDRWYGGA
+175 IKNNKFIGNIA
-188 KTLYFYKDNLYLVS
+188 TLYFYKGNLYMVS
-202 YYYMWKLDLT
+202 YYRVWKLDLT
-212 TKKITQMS
+212 TKKITKMLKN
-220 ETTFGGGCFCGGSL
+220 TFWGGCFCGNAL
-234 YYIAD
+234 YYMPR
-239 GRSMVYRTDIN
+239 RSSIVYKTDIN

-264 SKENSKRFKTYSGL
+264 SKENSKRFKNYYGL

-306 KIYDFDKMPVIY
+306 KIYDFEEIPVRY
-318 SIRSD
+318 SIHSD

-329 KYKYN
+329 HYRYTTGGHDN
-334 TDKPYNIIIYDIKSS
+334 VIIYDIKSS

-356 IKDCVGLVYF
+356 IKDLSLVYF
-366 VDDMIFYGNQPLE
+366 VDDMIFYAGDMSKKN
-379 STNEYLLY
+379 NKYLLY